1 MNEENK
7 REIKQIIGA
16 TLADLDRR
24 SKDSQSARDTVTL
37 DQQAVGRL
45 SRMDALQQQAMAKAT
60 EARRKSQSTL
70 LDDALTRLEG
80 DDFGYCDD
88 CGDQIPMARLRINPC
103 VRKCI
108 QCQ

>member
-7 REIKQIIGA
+7 REIKQIINA
-16 TLADLDRR
+16 TLADLARQ
-24 SKDSQSARDTVTL
+24 SKDSEHARETVTL

-60 EARRKSQSTL
+60 EARRKSQKTM
-70 LDDALTRLEG
+70 LDDALMRLEG

-88 CGDQIPMARLRINPC
+88 CGEHIPMLRLRINPC